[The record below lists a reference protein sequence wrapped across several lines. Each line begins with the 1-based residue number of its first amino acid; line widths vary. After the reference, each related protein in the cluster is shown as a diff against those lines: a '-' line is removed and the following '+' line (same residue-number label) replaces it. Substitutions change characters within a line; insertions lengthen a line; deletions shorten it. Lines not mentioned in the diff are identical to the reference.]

1 MRSPFKKAEDLDR
14 KGKTPFERMLIS
26 RGLATA
32 SLFDRAVQIS
42 DSMPCS
48 LFKAVEL
55 AIGKSLPADIY
66 KAYRRFSLFELGILY
81 GMRSQDLESLDISA
95 IVSLI
100 NKVIPLE
107 ICRIYQLLPLD
118 LSDTTLTIGMAIPRR
133 VSELELIYPLS
144 KFTLER
150 RVVLREDYERIW
162 DEVMRFLSNRAINRE
177 RQVELDRFD
186 DLAISDQQFES
197 ESDEDPDDLANINS
211 NNQNPIVSLVDKI
224 LTKALIKEA
233 SEILIEPLE
242 NSLRVRFRIDGILQD
257 FQPQLPPKIA
267 GALINRCKII
277 ADLDIAKHKIPQFGK
292 FQRLFKNRKINFHIN
307 TLPIATGEKVAI
319 KIFDN
324 VTVRKFI
331 DSVIVDASIR
341 LIAENLCNQRSGL
354 IIVTGPNDAS
364 ISTILYSLLDRINH
378 LGKAAY
384 TVEEQIGYPLPDTG
398 ITQVEVRKNT
408 NMADTLRSLRQHKP
422 EFVMVNAIS
431 SPEVCEAI
439 LEIAANCTVLTS
451 LPANHS
457 VTALSKL
464 MALANP
470 AAISTVLNG
479 LIFQYAL
486 PQLCSF
492 CYIRDRATKEEL
504 VACKLDP
511 NTEPICYRAEIF
523 DPRIPSAPYCGE
535 CKGTGYYQ
543 HHINAFEI
551 MSITDD
557 LRIEIAKGTAPI
569 QIRQMAIDAG
579 MQTLLAY
586 SHDLL
591 KQGYTSL
598 ADIARMMTD
607 TALPEEKEFNTS
619 RPTSTSSENSDSI
632 SSGSSE
638 NLDSICLVANL
649 GIRNFDPEEIF
660 LSIVD
665 TIDLLD
671 FSNREL
677 IAKAGMD
684 IEIFASYQYM
694 REQLLRL
701 LQKSGITCIETVGK
715 TFDPN
720 LHELVKK
727 KNTVNN
733 HPTNTILNQFKRGY
747 MLGDHVLRRAEV
759 EVAVSLI

>member
-1 MRSPFKKAEDLDR
+1 MRSPFKKAEDR
-14 KGKTPFERMLIS
+14 
-26 RGLATA
+26 
-32 SLFDRAVQIS
+32 
-42 DSMPCS
+42 
-48 LFKAVEL
+48 
-55 AIGKSLPADIY
+55 
-66 KAYRRFSLFELGILY
+66 
-81 GMRSQDLESLDISA
+81 
-95 IVSLI
+95 
-100 NKVIPLE
+100 
-107 ICRIYQLLPLD
+107 
-118 LSDTTLTIGMAIPRR
+118 
-133 VSELELIYPLS
+133 
-144 KFTLER
+144 
-150 RVVLREDYERIW
+150 
-162 DEVMRFLSNRAINRE
+162 
-177 RQVELDRFD
+177 
-186 DLAISDQQFES
+186 QFES
-197 ESDEDPDDLANINS
+197 ESDEDPDDLAIAEFSNQEAPIIN
-211 NNQNPIVSLVDKI
+211 LVNKL
-224 LTKALIKEA
+224 LTQALIKEA

-242 NSLRVRFRIDGILQD
+242 NQLRLRFRIDGILQD
-257 FQPQLPPKIA
+257 FEPQLPPKIA

-277 ADLDIAKHKIPQFGK
+277 ADLDIAKRKIPQFSK
-292 FQRLFKNRKINFHIN
+292 FHRLFKNRRINFHIN

-324 VTVRKFI
+324 VTVRKFM

-341 LIAENLCNQRSGL
+341 LIADNLCSQRSGL
-354 IIVTGPNDAS
+354 IIVTGTNDAS
-364 ISTILYSLLDRINH
+364 ISMILYSLLDRVNH
-378 LGKAAY
+378 LGKSAY
-384 TVEEQIGYPLPDTG
+384 TVEEQITYPLPDTG
-398 ITQVEVRKNT
+398 ITQIEVRKNT
-408 NMADTLRSLRQHKP
+408 NMVDTLRSLRQHKP
-422 EFVMVNAIS
+422 EFVMVKEIA

-439 LEIAANCTVLTS
+439 LEIAANCTVLTT

-464 MALANP
+464 MAMANP

-479 LIFQYAL
+479 IIFQYAL
-486 PQLCSF
+486 PQLCSA
-492 CYIRDRATKEEL
+492 CYIPDHATKEEL

-511 NTEPICYRAEIF
+511 KTEPICYRAEIF
-523 DPRIPSAPYCGE
+523 APRIPSDRYCGE

-543 HHINAFEI
+543 RHINAFEI
-551 MSITDD
+551 MPITDD

-598 ADIARMMTD
+598 GDIARMVTD

-619 RPTSTSSENSDSI
+619 QPTSTFSENPDSI
-632 SSGSSE
+632 SSVS
-638 NLDSICLVANL
+638 NLE
-649 GIRNFDPEEIF
+649 IRNFDPEEIF

-665 TIDLLD
+665 TLDLLD

-720 LHELVKK
+720 FHELVTK

-733 HPTNTILNQFKRGY
+733 HPTNTILTQFKRGY
-747 MLGDHVLRRAEV
+747 MLGDRVLRRAEV